1 MGMVGGIRDGSDV
14 ATSSAQLRGGD
25 AGEVIRM
32 GSGIGL
38 GGGDVCELAYCF
50 PRGVVWTA
58 ESAVLHG
65 TSAWTST

>member
-25 AGEVIRM
+25 AGEVIQM

-38 GGGDVCELAYCF
+38 GGGNVCEVASRVLKGIVCGA
-50 PRGVVWTA
+50 
-58 ESAVLHG
+58 SA
-65 TSAWTST
+65 